1 MQSAEEEAKKVI
13 IDYYEYLFE
22 NYEQMKIY
30 AHYKGEEYEMKRTVA
45 KWRLKAFHK
54 TLESLDDETL
64 AIIRG
69 KYWGDGKELSWNAYA
84 KKIDYQPKKLYRL
97 RERVIWMFATLS
109 GEWI

>member
-22 NYEQMKIY
+22 NYEQMKMNTL
-30 AHYKGEEYEMKRTVA
+30 YKGEEYEMKRTVA

-64 AIIRG
+64 AIING
-69 KYWGDGKELSWNAYA
+69 KYWGDGKELTWNAYA
-84 KKIDYQPKKLYRL
+84 KKIGYQPKKLYRL
-97 RERVIWMFATLS
+97 RERVIWTFATLS

>member
-1 MQSAEEEAKKVI
+1 MQSIDDENKKVVMT
-13 IDYYEYLFE
+13 YFEYLFE
-22 NYEQMKIY
+22 NYEQMKINTF
-30 AHYKGEEYEMKRTVA
+30 YKGEEYEMKRTVA

-84 KKIDYQPKKLYRL
+84 KKIGYQPKKLYRL
-97 RERVIWMFATLS
+97 RERVIWMFVTLC
-109 GEWI
+109 GEDF

>member
-22 NYEQMKIY
+22 HNEQMKINTF
-30 AHYKGEEYEMKRTVA
+30 YKGEEYEMKRTVA

-69 KYWGDGKELSWNAYA
+69 KYWGDGKELTWNAYA
-84 KKIDYQPKKLYRL
+84 KKIGYQPKKLYRL

>member
-30 AHYKGEEYEMKRTVA
+30 AHYKGDEYEIHRTVA
-45 KWRLKAFHK
+45 KQRLKAFYK
-54 TLESLDDETL
+54 TMKSLDDETM
-64 AIIRG
+64 AIING
-69 KYWGDGKELSWNAYA
+69 KYWGDGKELTWNAYA
-84 KKIDYQPKKLYRL
+84 KKLGYQPKKLYRL

>member
-22 NYEQMKIY
+22 HNEQMKINTF
-30 AHYKGEEYEMKRTVA
+30 YKGEEYEMKRTVA

-84 KKIDYQPKKLYRL
+84 KKIGYQPKKLYRL

>member
-84 KKIDYQPKKLYRL
+84 KKIGYQPKKLYRL